1 MSTGIVT
8 RRKSAMHIDNSY
20 GIDVVA
26 ANTNLVSKRVL
37 KGEPFSTQ
45 IVCDEGYSIYEIT
58 IKMGGVDIT
67 STAYDATYNMISIA
81 SVTDDVDIECYAMHT
96 MPSDYI
102 RVDGIKNPSNAYL
115 GTEYKVTPQSR
126 LELSFVLVW
135 PQPTVYDYIG
145 TSGHT
150 NDIQISGW
158 RIFMNTNQYYKGNVY
173 AHTGGD
179 SGSHVIYTG
188 LNANSNTIG
197 KTHVLIS
204 DYYKQEYY
212 ADGNKVTSIKTKSAT
227 DQDYF
232 CLYSSRLGY
241 YADRSAGQIVHH
253 FKIYDYSTNS
263 YVRYYIPCLNDSGVA
278 GFWDAARGVF
288 QGSSNSTAFQPVYV
302 QDNLIAHYDGID
314 NAGIGVHDASATIWK
329 DLKGS
334 NDATASIETVT
345 WESDCWNS
353 NSSYAYFDAGTTI
366 GNALNMHDFTLEFVA
381 MPQNMTSQSGSI
393 TYATTRTSSSVTK
406 YFAILGKFNFLYM
419 NNGNDVR
426 IESPAIITNDT
437 KYHLVARRKGNVYS
451 IFINGVRTSH
461 GTLKNPN
468 TGSDNPYRIGAS
480 YNSASVAK
488 IYAHRVYTKALTDD
502 EIIEN
507 YNIDKL
513 RFNF

>member
-1 MSTGIVT
+1 MSTTNG
-8 RRKSAMHIDNSY
+8 A
-20 GIDVVA
+20 GWWG
-26 ANTNLVSKRVL
+26 NTSNGNFYVFHTK
-37 KGEPFSTQ
+37 
-45 IVCDEGYSIYEIT
+45 
-58 IKMGGVDIT
+58 T
-67 STAYDATYNMISIA
+67 S
-81 SVTDDVDIECYAMHT
+81 V
-96 MPSDYI
+96 
-102 RVDGIKNPSNAYL
+102 
-115 GTEYKVTPQSR
+115 
-126 LELSFVLVW
+126 
-135 PQPTVYDYIG
+135 YIG
-145 TSGHT
+145 TLYNAST
-150 NDIQISGW
+150 YECIAD
-158 RIFMNTNQYYKGNVY
+158 YYKGTHLRILNGNSR
-173 AHTGGD
+173 TD
-179 SGSHVIYTG
+179 SI
-188 LNANSNTIG
+188 
-197 KTHVLIS
+197 
-204 DYYKQEYY
+204 
-212 ADGNKVTSIKTKSAT
+212 TKST
-227 DQDYF
+227 WSSGYNF
-232 CLYSSRLGY
+232 CLFSRNQGY
-241 YADRSAGQIVHH
+241 NSDKTAGQIIYY
-253 FKIYDYSTNS
+253 FRIYDYSTNA
-263 YVRYYIPCLNDSGVA
+263 YVRYYIPCLNASGVA

-314 NAGIGVHDASATIWK
+314 NAGVGVHDASATTWK
-329 DLKGS
+329 DLKGN

-353 NSSYAYFDAGTTI
+353 RSSYAYFDAGTTI

-381 MPQNMTSQSGSI
+381 MPQNMTSSSGSI

-437 KYHLVARRKGNVYS
+437 KYHLVVRRKGNVYS

-488 IYAHRVYTKALTDD
+488 IYAHRVYTKALTDE
-502 EIIEN
+502 EIKGN